1 MSENLGIKKEV
12 DVLCKAL
19 KEDEGYFIS
28 WQANIA
34 MAFKD
39 EYERTMNE
47 LNTHYNH
54 DIIHLIA
61 NRAAK
66 NFLNLLISHKDK

>member
-1 MSENLGIKKEV
+1 MSDNLGIKKEV
-12 DVLCKAL
+12 DVLRKAL
-19 KEDEGYFIS
+19 KEDEGYYIS

-39 EYERTMNE
+39 EYDKIMNE
-47 LNTHYNH
+47 LNTQYNH

-66 NFLNLLISHKDK
+66 NFLNLLIKE